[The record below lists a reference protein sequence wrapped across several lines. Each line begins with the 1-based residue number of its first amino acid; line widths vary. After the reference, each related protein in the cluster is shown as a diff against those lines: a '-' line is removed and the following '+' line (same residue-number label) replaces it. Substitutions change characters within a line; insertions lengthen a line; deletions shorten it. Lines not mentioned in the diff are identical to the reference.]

1 MRISEV
7 LKRKGD
13 DVATIRSD
21 ATVADLL
28 DLLAARRI
36 GAVVVSDE
44 DGRVDGII
52 SERDLVMKLRVG
64 TESFGTVHVRDFMST
79 DVATCTPEDDTETLA
94 RTMTERRVRHLPVL
108 VDGRLAGIVSIG
120 DIVKQ
125 RLDELQEERDQLVDY
140 VQQGRPA
147 AR

>member
-7 LKRKGD
+7 LRRKGD
-13 DVATIRSD
+13 DVVTIRSD
-21 ATVADLL
+21 ASIADLL
-28 DLLAARRI
+28 DLLAERRI
-36 GAVVVSDE
+36 GAVVVSDG

-64 TESFGTVHVRDFMST
+64 TEAFGSVHVRDYMST
-79 DVATCTPEDDTETLA
+79 DVATCVPGDDTETLA
-94 RTMTERRVRHLPVL
+94 RKMTEMRVRHLPVL